1 MPKDDLLNL
10 GLLELKAGD
19 WIMARSLHN
28 QGDPAKDVLQ
38 GFVPGSDL
46 FNQDK
51 WSAWQNHCKKVLGP
65 EETRSSAPGS
75 TPFEKYSDGS
85 NIKPVHEGTRCYPTG
100 FTYQRQNLF
109 SAPNANSKLGPDG
122 NLDVLTQYRA
132 LLTKVM
138 DSITAV
144 DPAINNG
151 EPYKGRDW
159 DYLPNDN
166 VSWEPLAE
174 DSQRTREVF
183 PGRRA
188 VFDRFYHDLHVP
200 HAMSVPEIGLRGVAL
215 DLPVGLRFL
224 AGGEHSAPL
233 VKQKKSSRPGTSKPL
248 HKSKKNQSALFI
260 GKTGY
265 LELPA
270 GSSKTWEVSEDLLE
284 DEDEEDEDGDWNMKQ
299 RRAQYD
305 EDGEDEGDASAQRGQ
320 TQVHFM
326 AQCLSKTKWKKK
338 DSKQESLE
346 MMLTWPLRH

>member
-122 NLDVLTQYRA
+122 NLDVLTQDRA
-132 LLTKVM
+132 LLTKLG
-138 DSITAV
+138 V
-144 DPAINNG
+144 DFALDNFAESP
-151 EPYKGRDW
+151 PYMRET
-159 DYLPNDN
+159 YH
-166 VSWEPLAE
+166 ELAE
-174 DSQRTREVF
+174 AVNMPRLAHPDNCIWPSSQVNM
-183 PGRRA
+183 A
-188 VFDRFYHDLHVP
+188 VPQRH
-200 HAMSVPEIGLRGVAL
+200 E
-215 DLPVGLRFL
+215 
-224 AGGEHSAPL
+224 
-233 VKQKKSSRPGTSKPL
+233 SKPL

-320 TQVHFM
+320 SKQVHFM

-346 MMLTWPLRH
+346 MMVSIITVLVALF